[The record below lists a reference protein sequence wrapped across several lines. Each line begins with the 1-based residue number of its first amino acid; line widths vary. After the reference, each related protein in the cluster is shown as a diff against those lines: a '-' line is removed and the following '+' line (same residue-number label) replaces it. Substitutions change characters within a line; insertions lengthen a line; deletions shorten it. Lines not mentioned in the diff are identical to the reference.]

1 MISLCMIV
9 AEQDAK
15 QLRTAINSAKEVAT
29 QIIVVNQGDSPKIK
43 KTVQGIRKNA
53 MVIPTTL
60 KGNADPDR
68 EYAARFADQEYV
80 LFLDADEVVS
90 KTLANWM
97 KKYLSSMVKEFDV
110 FWIPFK
116 NTVDGVDI
124 EDILGKDYHPRL
136 HKRGSVIWKPTL
148 HTSPD
153 VKSSNIYFLDDKYCI
168 EHIRSS
174 EQIVESHKKRHHMLD
189 PRSGNME
196 MGFLQRLSQKLSKDL
211 VTPVFGEKKVFRSV

>member
-9 AEQDAK
+9 AHQDAK
-15 QLRTAINSAKEVAT
+15 YLKIALDSAKEVAT

-43 KTVQGIRKNA
+43 KTVQGVRRNA
-53 MVIPTTL
+53 MVIPTTV

-68 EYAARFADQEYV
+68 EYAAGFADQEYI
-80 LFLDADEVVS
+80 LFLDADEIVS

-110 FWIPFK
+110 FFIPFK

-148 HTSPD
+148 HTTPD
-153 VKSSNIYFLDDKYCI
+153 IKSSNIYFLDDKYHI
-168 EHIRSS
+168 EHFRTS
-174 EQIVESHKKRHHMLD
+174 EQIIEAHKARHHMLD
-189 PRSGNME
+189 PNSGNME
-196 MGFLQRLSQKLSKDL
+196 HGFLQRLSQKLNKDL